1 MKKMKIY
8 SKLIFFACL
17 FFASISY
24 SQIKGKCI
32 DGFGKAIPYVNISI
46 KSKSIG
52 TVSNMKGYFSFENSS
67 IKENDSLIFSHLNFE
82 KKIIGIPLK
91 VNKIYLESKVESLEE
106 ITISNKKRKSKEK
119 IVGTKTKSGNVVL
132 YFTSKNLGTEI
143 GKIIKVRKNKV
154 YELKNI
160 QFNITDFGYNSATFR
175 INFYNITDGNIDL
188 VKTNGTDNI
197 VKITKKGMVKF
208 DLSNQ
213 YLTFE
218 NDFLASIEWID
229 FKNNKNIEKENK
241 VIMFSSTVFSGPFIS
256 RDNVNLKWNNKKLK
270 YNIGLGIHL
279 KVEKYSE

>member
-1 MKKMKIY
+1 MKIY
-8 SKLIFFACL
+8 YKLIFFACL
-17 FFASISY
+17 FFASTSY

-32 DGFGKAIPYVNISI
+32 DEFGKAIPYVNISI
-46 KSKSIG
+46 KGKPIG

-82 KKIIGIPLK
+82 KKIIGISLK
-91 VNKIYLESKVESLEE
+91 INKIQLESQVESLEE
-106 ITISNKKRKSKEK
+106 ITVSNKKRKSKEK

-197 VKITKKGMVKF
+197 LKITKKGMVKF

-229 FKNNKNIEKENK
+229 FKNNENIEKENK